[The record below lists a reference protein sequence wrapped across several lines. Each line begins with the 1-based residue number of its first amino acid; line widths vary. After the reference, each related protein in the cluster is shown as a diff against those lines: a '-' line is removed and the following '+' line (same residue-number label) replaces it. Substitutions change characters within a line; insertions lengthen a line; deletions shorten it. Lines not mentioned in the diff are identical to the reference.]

1 MLCVVHARVSSKRLR
16 FEKEQ
21 GEKYA
26 VKEIESRGRFNLED
40 YKKRLKLLRQIYA
53 GDNQQEFAERI
64 GIPFKRWNNYERGYP
79 VPRETAFV
87 LMEELGVSVEWLW
100 YGMTGN
106 LTKSFSLKLEEAER
120 AKRDYEIAVRKLAK
134 AKESVAEKE
143 AKRRKPV

>member
-1 MLCVVHARVSSKRLR
+1 
-16 FEKEQ
+16 
-21 GEKYA
+21 
-26 VKEIESRGRFNLED
+26 VKEIKSRGRFNLED
-40 YKKRLKLLRQIYA
+40 YKKRLKLLREIYA

-79 VPRETAFV
+79 IPRETAFI

-106 LTKSFSLKLEEAER
+106 LTKSFTLKLEEAEK
-120 AKRDYEIAVRKLAK
+120 AKREYDIAVRKLTK
-134 AKESVAEKE
+134 AKETVAEKE

>member
-1 MLCVVHARVSSKRLR
+1 M
-16 FEKEQ
+16 
-21 GEKYA
+21 
-26 VKEIESRGRFNLED
+26 KEIKSRGRFNLED
-40 YKKRLKLLRQIYA
+40 YKERLRLLREIYA

-79 VPRETAFV
+79 VPRETAFI

-106 LTKSFSLKLEEAER
+106 LTKSFALKLEEAEK
-120 AKRDYEIAVRKLAK
+120 AKREYDAAIRKLAK
-134 AKESVAEKE
+134 AKENVAEKD